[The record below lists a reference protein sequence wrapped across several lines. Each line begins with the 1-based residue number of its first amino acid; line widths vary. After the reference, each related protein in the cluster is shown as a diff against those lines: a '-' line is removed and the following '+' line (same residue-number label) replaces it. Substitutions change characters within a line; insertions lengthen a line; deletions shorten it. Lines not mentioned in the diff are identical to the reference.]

1 MAFNLTRMTVYAL
14 LCALEE
20 DLRSIVVSYILKP
33 EDKEIKLPNELLE
46 KAKRRL
52 EKDLGTVMDGI
63 E

>member
-52 EKDLGTVMDGI
+52 EK
-63 E
+63 